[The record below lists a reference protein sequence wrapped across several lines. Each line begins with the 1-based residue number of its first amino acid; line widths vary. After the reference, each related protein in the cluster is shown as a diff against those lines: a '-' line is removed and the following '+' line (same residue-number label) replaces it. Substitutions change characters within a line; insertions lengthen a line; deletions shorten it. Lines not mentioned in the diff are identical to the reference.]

1 MVGFIDEVGNGL
13 SSKASKSCLSDKM
26 VDHFVLLLL
35 LMPPPTSLGKTL
47 CDDLYD
53 KKTQGGVDFVNMHYS
68 HNYGQTSWQSSISEI
83 ILHNIFCILVD
94 KN

>member
-1 MVGFIDEVGNGL
+1 MVGFFDDVGNGF

-47 CDDLYD
+47 SGGLCDDLYD
-53 KKTQGGVDFVNMHYS
+53 KKTLALLSIKDGI
-68 HNYGQTSWQSSISEI
+68 GQLYNSR
-83 ILHNIFCILVD
+83 ILIVSMLYFNE
-94 KN
+94 